1 MEVARVETAE
11 CVELARAPNLVDAV
25 SILYF
30 FLLDSLF
37 VELRRNLFGLD
48 DPQQSQVVERRPQ
61 NGECH
66 AHLGHGNH
74 NDEDGEDLAGEGRG
88 IPIAGEGNKVEI
100 DQSAVAAWVDP
111 EAYKYQRAA
120 EYPAIVDQLDT
131 LYHGGIDA
139 WRATIQAVKDK
150 YPKNT

>member
-11 CVELARAPNLVDAV
+11 CVELARAPNVVDAV

-30 FLLDSLF
+30 LLLDGLF

-66 AHLGHGNH
+66 AHL
-74 NDEDGEDLAGEGRG
+74 E
-88 IPIAGEGNKVEI
+88 
-100 DQSAVAAWVDP
+100 AVVNEHLDICP
-111 EAYKYQRAA
+111 RVFKRA
-120 EYPAIVDQLDT
+120 V
-131 LYHGGIDA
+131 
-139 WRATIQAVKDK
+139 
-150 YPKNT
+150 